1 MPGARRGLGDAVKL
15 YSWAVLA
22 FSVAFVGIGIVLL
35 VATAAQ
41 GGGIVGFL
49 LGGLFVALG
58 VGRLS
63 LERRRRGP

>member
-1 MPGARRGLGDAVKL
+1 MKL

-22 FSVAFVGIGIVLL
+22 FSVAFVGIGIALL

-63 LERRRRGP
+63 LERKRRGP